1 MKLFAKLSA
10 LGVAL
15 VMTAS
20 FASADTIQLGSY
32 GTSAP
37 NLGNQNSALVYEGG
51 PSSTTYDIGTGGI
64 WASPVANSSWVSQ
77 NPNSAPNGGY
87 IAPNG
92 TYTFSTTFTLASDMY
107 AGSIYVMADD
117 TTDVWLNG
125 TLVQNFA
132 GGPNSTCQT
141 AQPNC
146 RVALLVNLPQVAFV
160 SGVNTLTFNVHQTN
174 ESAEGLNFG
183 GSISSVPEPGS
194 LILLG
199 TGLFGAAGEVFRRMR
214 A

>member
-32 GTSAP
+32 GTNAP
-37 NLGNQNSALVYEGG
+37 NLGNQNSALVYQGG
-51 PSSTTYDIGTGGI
+51 KSSTTYDIGTGGV
-64 WASPVANSSWVSQ
+64 WAAPAANSSWVSQ
-77 NPNSAPNGGY
+77 NPNSSVGGSY
-87 IAPNG
+87 VAPNG
-92 TYTFSTTFTLASDMY
+92 TYTFTTTFTLASDLY
-107 AGSIYVMADD
+107 SGSISVMADD

-125 TLVQNFA
+125 NLVQNFA
-132 GGPNSTCQT
+132 SGPNSTCQT

-146 RVALLVNLPQVAFV
+146 RVALLVNLPSSDFVA
-160 SGVNTLTFNVHQTN
+160 GVNTLTFNVHQTN
-174 ESAEGLNFG
+174 GSAEGLNFG
-183 GSISSVPEPGS
+183 GSISSVPEPSS
-194 LILLG
+194 LILLS